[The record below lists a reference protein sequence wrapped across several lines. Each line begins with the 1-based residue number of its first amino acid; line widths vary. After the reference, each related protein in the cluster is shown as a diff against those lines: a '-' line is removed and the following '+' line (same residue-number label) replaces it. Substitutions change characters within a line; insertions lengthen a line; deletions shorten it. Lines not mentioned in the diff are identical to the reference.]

1 MIEIPI
7 LLDAKNLIIVFIAV
21 IHAAL
26 GIVISIRGSG
36 KKQNS
41 IFAIMELFLILWSIA
56 MVFYRSSSGDE
67 VIFWVKLLY
76 FAAIMVP
83 YIFIYFTY
91 AFPEDKTKEFSKVV
105 QILLPIPIFI
115 ITWLIYWDKLIIGV
129 NTTGLGEPVIIFYKG
144 AEYAYAAYMW
154 GYFALAYL
162 RLIKLY
168 FESSEQTKA
177 QIKFVFL
184 GTFFSTILATSSNML
199 LPIFG
204 IFYLNWFG
212 QISIVAMAISIA
224 YAITRHN
231 LLNTRVVT
239 TEIFITLINI
249 IILIRFVGSVS
260 PEEFIFNGLVLL
272 GVIMFSILLIR
283 SVLQE
288 VRQREEIGKLAEDL
302 KVANIELKK
311 LDQMKS
317 EFVSLASHQLRTPL
331 TVIKGYI
338 SMIQEGSFGKV
349 ADQLNDALR
358 KIYISNETLI
368 NLVGDFLNLSRIESG
383 KMKYMF
389 EPTQAEEMIQ
399 SVYEEFMEVVKE
411 KKLEL
416 RYEKPAGPLAKA
428 MLDKDKFR
436 QVIMNL
442 VDNAIKY
449 TPEGSVTLKLEEEKT
464 ETGKNILFSVS
475 DSGVGMSTEDLAGIF
490 KRFSRGEGGSKVNT
504 NGLGLGLYLAKRIVT
519 DHGGEIWATSDGPG
533 KGSTFWVRV
542 PARAEQVQ
550 KEKEVKEFVEKI

>member
-1 MIEIPI
+1 
-7 LLDAKNLIIVFIAV
+7 
-21 IHAAL
+21 
-26 GIVISIRGSG
+26 
-36 KKQNS
+36 
-41 IFAIMELFLILWSIA
+41 
-56 MVFYRSSSGDE
+56 
-67 VIFWVKLLY
+67 
-76 FAAIMVP
+76 
-83 YIFIYFTY
+83 
-91 AFPEDKTKEFSKVV
+91 
-105 QILLPIPIFI
+105 
-115 ITWLIYWDKLIIGV
+115 
-129 NTTGLGEPVIIFYKG
+129 
-144 AEYAYAAYMW
+144 
-154 GYFALAYL
+154 
-162 RLIKLY
+162 
-168 FESSEQTKA
+168 
-177 QIKFVFL
+177 
-184 GTFFSTILATSSNML
+184 
-199 LPIFG
+199 
-204 IFYLNWFG
+204 
-212 QISIVAMAISIA
+212 
-224 YAITRHN
+224 
-231 LLNTRVVT
+231 
-239 TEIFITLINI
+239 
-249 IILIRFVGSVS
+249 
-260 PEEFIFNGLVLL
+260 
-272 GVIMFSILLIR
+272 
-283 SVLQE
+283 
-288 VRQREEIGKLAEDL
+288 
-302 KVANIELKK
+302 
-311 LDQMKS
+311 
-317 EFVSLASHQLRTPL
+317 
-331 TVIKGYI
+331 
-338 SMIQEGSFGKV
+338 MIQEGSFGKV

>member
-1 MIEIPI
+1 MIEFPI
-7 LLDAKNLIIVFIAV
+7 LLDAKNLIIVFVAV

-26 GIVISIRGSG
+26 GIVISIKGSG

-41 IFAIMELFLILWSIA
+41 IFAIMEFFLILWSIA
-56 MVFYRSSSGDE
+56 MIFYRSSYGDE
-67 VIFWVKLLY
+67 ITLWVKLLY

-91 AFPEDKTKEFSKVV
+91 AFPEDKTKEFSKIV
-105 QILLPIPIFI
+105 QIFLPIPIFI
-115 ITWLIYWDKLIIGV
+115 ITWMIFWDKLIIGV
-129 NTTGLGEPVIIFYKG
+129 NSAGSGEPVIIFYKG

-168 FESSEQTKA
+168 FESSGQTKA

-212 QISIVAMAISIA
+212 QVSIVAMAISIA

-249 IILIRFVGSVS
+249 IILIRFIGSTS
-260 PEEFIFNGLVLL
+260 PEEFTFNGLVLL
-272 GVIMFSILLIR
+272 GVIMFSFLLIR
-283 SVLQE
+283 SVLHE
-288 VRQREEIGKLAEDL
+288 VRQREEISKLAEDL
-302 KVANIELKK
+302 RVANAELKK

-317 EFVSLASHQLRTPL
+317 EFVSLASHQLRAPL
-331 TVIKGYI
+331 TAIKGYI
-338 SMIQEGSFGKV
+338 SLIQEGSYGQVSNVLK
-349 ADQLNDALR
+349 DALR

-389 EPTQAEEMIQ
+389 EPMQMEEIVQ
-399 SVYEEFMEVVKE
+399 GVFEEFKEVVKE

-416 RYEKPAGPLAKA
+416 RYENQDKPLAKA
-428 MLDKDKFR
+428 MLDKDKFK

-442 VDNAIKY
+442 IDNAIKY
-449 TPEGSVTLKLEEEKT
+449 TPEGLVTLKIEEEEK
-464 ETGKNILFSVS
+464 ESGKNILFSVS
-475 DSGVGMSTEDLAGIF
+475 DSGVGMSAEDLAGIF
-490 KRFSRGEGGSKVNT
+490 KRFSRREGGSKVNIS
-504 NGLGLGLYLAKRIVT
+504 GLGLGLYLAKRIVT

-542 PARAEQVQ
+542 PVH
-550 KEKEVKEFVEKI
+550 I

>member
-1 MIEIPI
+1 MIEFPI
-7 LLDAKNLIIVFIAV
+7 LLDAKNLIIVFVAV

-26 GIVISIRGSG
+26 GIVISIKGSG

-41 IFAIMELFLILWSIA
+41 IFAIMEFFLILWSIA
-56 MVFYRSSSGDE
+56 MIFYRSSYGDE
-67 VIFWVKLLY
+67 ITLWVKLLY

-91 AFPEDKTKEFSKVV
+91 A
-105 QILLPIPIFI
+105 
-115 ITWLIYWDKLIIGV
+115 
-129 NTTGLGEPVIIFYKG
+129 
-144 AEYAYAAYMW
+144 
-154 GYFALAYL
+154 YL

-168 FESSEQTKA
+168 FESSGQTKA

-212 QISIVAMAISIA
+212 QVSIVAMAISIA

-249 IILIRFVGSVS
+249 IILIRFIGSTS

-272 GVIMFSILLIR
+272 GVIMFSFLLIR
-283 SVLQE
+283 SVLHE
-288 VRQREEIGKLAEDL
+288 VRQREEISKLAEDL
-302 KVANIELKK
+302 RVANAELKK

-317 EFVSLASHQLRTPL
+317 EF
-331 TVIKGYI
+331 
-338 SMIQEGSFGKV
+338 
-349 ADQLNDALR
+349 
-358 KIYISNETLI
+358 
-368 NLVGDFLNLSRIESG
+368 
-383 KMKYMF
+383 
-389 EPTQAEEMIQ
+389 EPTQMEGIIQ
-399 SVYEEFMEVVKE
+399 SGFEEFMEVVKE

-416 RYEKPAGPLAKA
+416 RHENPETPLAKA
-428 MLDKDKFR
+428 MLDKDKFK

-442 VDNAIKY
+442 VDNAVKY
-449 TPEGSVTLKLEEEKT
+449 TPEGSVTLKIEEEK
-464 ETGKNILFSVS
+464 EKGNVLFSVS
-475 DSGVGMSTEDLAGIF
+475 DTGVGMSKGELDGIF
-490 KRFSRGEGGSKVNT
+490 KRFSRGESGSKVNT
-504 NGLGLGLYLAKRIVT
+504 SGLGLGLYLAKRIVT

-542 PARAEQVQ
+542 PVH
-550 KEKEVKEFVEKI
+550 I